1 MDLRFQLDR
10 VKDVP
15 LAIERELPTVYLD
28 EVLRAEPP
36 TGFVAVEPASLQAKL
51 SRVNARELVFE
62 GGISTGLRT
71 SCRRC
76 LGPVDVGVPV
86 RFFLELV
93 PRSQLEGHTQ
103 PVDDDGQG
111 EIAGT
116 FTAEEAAQVP
126 YDGSSVDLE
135 PVVREQILLALPM
148 VALCVEACKGL
159 CQVCGANLNEAACG
173 CDRHVPDPRWAAL
186 RSIKIDS

>member
-15 LAIERELPTVYLD
+15 LAIERELPIVYLD
-28 EVLRAEPP
+28 EVLQAEPP
-36 TGFVAVEPASLQAKL
+36 TGFVAVQPASLQAKL
-51 SRVNARELVFE
+51 SRVNAREYVFQGE
-62 GGISTGLRT
+62 FSTGLRT
-71 SCRRC
+71 SCKRC
-76 LGPVDVGVPV
+76 LVSVDMGVPV
-86 RFFLELV
+86 GFVLELV
-93 PRSQLEGHTQ
+93 PRSSLEERVM

-116 FTAEEAAQVP
+116 FSPEEAAQVP

-135 PVVREQILLALPM
+135 PVVREQLLLALPM
-148 VALCVEACKGL
+148 GAVCSEGCKGL
-159 CQVCGANLNEAACG
+159 CQVCGANLNETDCG

-186 RSIKIDS
+186 RTIKIES